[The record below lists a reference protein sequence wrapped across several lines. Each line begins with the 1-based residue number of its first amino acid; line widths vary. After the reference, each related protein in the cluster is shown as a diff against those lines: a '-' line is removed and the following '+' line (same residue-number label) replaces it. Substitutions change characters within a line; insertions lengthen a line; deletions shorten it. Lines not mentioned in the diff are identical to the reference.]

1 MTIARYLFVL
11 LLAPA
16 LMAGKCTSGGGGGP
30 TPPQYPFV
38 LAHGMLGAETY
49 AELLDYWNG
58 IVDEME
64 DEGAEVYVT
73 QVSALHDSYVRGAKL
88 QTQVENIIATTG
100 AAKVHLIGHSQGGLD
115 IRYVAGMRPDLVASV
130 TTIGSPHQG
139 APVASF
145 IADGINQDGSFAS
158 ALLTF
163 FGALL
168 TPVVELI
175 GGTSDPLDA
184 KAALTLLAPSGMAA
198 FNATFPDGLPAG
210 CNPGP
215 AVVSGIRYYS
225 WTGRVTTT
233 NVLDLTDPLMGI
245 AGLFYLGEANDGL
258 VTVCSAQFGDVID
271 DGLIMNHLD
280 EVNQILGL
288 TSFFEVDPRTLY
300 RDHVRRLAD
309 LGL

>member
-1 MTIARYLFVL
+1 MKIARYLSVL
-11 LLAPA
+11 LLAPV
-16 LMAGKCTSGGGGGP
+16 LMAGDCGGGGGGP

-38 LAHGMLGAETY
+38 LAHGFLGAETY
-49 AELLDYWNG
+49 VDLLDYWNG

-64 DEGAEVYVT
+64 DEGAEVYVS
-73 QVSALHDSYVRGAKL
+73 QVSAIHDSYVRGAQL
-88 QTQVENIIATTG
+88 QAQVENIIATTG

-130 TTIGSPHQG
+130 TTVGSPHKG
-139 APVASF
+139 TSVAGF
-145 IADGINQDGSFAS
+145 IADGINLDGSFATS
-158 ALLTF
+158 LFAF

-168 TPVVELI
+168 TPVVELL
-175 GGTSDPLDA
+175 GGTADPLDA
-184 KAALTLLAPSGMAA
+184 KAGLAFLAPSGIAA
-198 FNATFPDGLPAG
+198 FNTTFPDGLPAG
-210 CNPGP
+210 CTPGP

-225 WTGRVTTT
+225 WTGRSRST
-233 NVLDLTDPLMGI
+233 NVLDLTDPLLAI
-245 AGLFYLGEANDGL
+245 AGLFYIGQANDGL
-258 VTVCSAQFGDVID
+258 VTVCSSQFGDVID

-288 TSFFEVDPRTLY
+288 TSFLEVDPRTLY